1 MTLSCTKKVLDLLK
15 KHHSIETEKSTPSFH
30 NWYVDVIMLE
40 RKKHFLF
47 THAESLFSFFIYAGT
62 KQQHSNIQALFT
74 EKLKELIVREVG
86 TAEDYLKEAIPEN
99 AVFRFE
105 KTNSR
110 SVLGTMNEYKKQIY
124 CHIEYEGDLEK
135 KHDLIH
141 HYMNKYIVKKEGE
154 YIRPRELFK
163 EQLEEHLKN

>member
-40 RKKHFLF
+40 RKKYFLF

-62 KQQHSNIQALFT
+62 KQQHVNIETLFT
-74 EKLKELIVREVG
+74 EKLKELVIREVG
-86 TAEDYLKEAIPEN
+86 SSEAYLKEAAPEN
-99 AVFRFE
+99 ADFRFE

-110 SVLGTMNEYKKQIY
+110 SILGNMNDYKNQIY
-124 CHIEYEGDLEK
+124 CHVDLERE
-135 KHDLIH
+135 HDLIH
-141 HYMNKYIVKKEGE
+141 HYMNKYVMKKDGK
-154 YIRPRELFK
+154 YIRPKELFK
-163 EQLEEHLKN
+163 EQLEERLKK